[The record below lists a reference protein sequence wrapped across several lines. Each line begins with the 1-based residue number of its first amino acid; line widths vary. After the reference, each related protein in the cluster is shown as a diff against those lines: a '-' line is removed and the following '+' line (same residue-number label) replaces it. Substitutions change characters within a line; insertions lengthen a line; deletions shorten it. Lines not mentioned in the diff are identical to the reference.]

1 MRGIA
6 KVVGVL
12 FIVVALWGFVETGFG
27 METSLLMGVFPV
39 NAMHNVAHLVLGIWG
54 YASSQTEEMAG
65 RFCRFGGVV
74 FLVLGG
80 LGFVLANPLD
90 LMPIGG
96 ADRWLHLGVGALLLM
111 AGLVAA
117 ARPTPRVRQR

>member
-6 KVVGVL
+6 KVTGVL
-12 FIVVALWGFVETGFG
+12 FIVAALWGFVETGFG

-39 NAMHNVAHLVLGIWG
+39 NAMHNIAHMALGVWG
-54 YASSQTEEMAG
+54 YASSQTEATAG

-74 FLVLGG
+74 LLVLGG
-80 LGFVLANPLD
+80 VGFVIANPLD

-96 ADRWLHLGVGALLLM
+96 DDRWLHLGVGAFLLM
-111 AGLVAA
+111 AGLVDA
-117 ARPTPRVRQR
+117 ARPTPRTRQR